1 MTEFENARAFRKAL
15 GAFAT
20 GVTIVTTRDRS
31 GEPIGV
37 TASSFNSV
45 SLHPPLV
52 LWSLA
57 KSSLSRQAFSDSGH
71 FAVHVLAE
79 GQEHMADRFARS
91 GEDKFAGLDWDHCE
105 RGSPLF
111 NDFAARFECK
121 LVHEYDGG
129 DHVILVG
136 EVSRFD
142 TKDHPPL
149 LYHGGSYGQFRELDT
164 SADAPGKPPL
174 TGPNS

>member
-1 MTEFENARAFRKAL
+1 MSETENAQAFREAL

-20 GVTIVTTRDRS
+20 GVTIVTTRDAA
-31 GEPIGV
+31 GDPVGV

-45 SLHPPLV
+45 SLNPPLV

-57 KSSLSRQAFSDSGH
+57 KNSRSFEAFTQSGH

-79 GQEHMADRFARS
+79 GQEQIADRFARS
-91 GEDKFAGLDWDHCE
+91 GEDKFAGMDWDHCE

-111 NDFAARFECK
+111 ADFAARFECD
-121 LVHEYDGG
+121 LVQEYDGG
-129 DHVILVG
+129 DHVILLG
-136 EVSRFD
+136 EVTQFKTNGRA
-142 TKDHPPL
+142 PL
-149 LYHGGSYGQFRELDT
+149 LYHGGSYGQFSSIDT
-164 SADAPGKPPL
+164 SAREPGKPPL

>member
-1 MTEFENARAFRKAL
+1 MSGIENARAFRKAL

-20 GVTIVTTRDRS
+20 GVTIVTTRDAN

-45 SLHPPLV
+45 SLDPPLV

-57 KSSLSRQAFSDSGH
+57 KSSLSRQAFSDSGY

-111 NDFAARFECK
+111 NDFAARFECQ

-136 EVSRFD
+136 EVNRFD

-149 LYHGGSYGQFRELDT
+149 LYHGGSYGQFRELDR
-164 SADAPGKPPL
+164 SAEEPGKPSL